1 MAETT
6 KDAPR
11 KYAQKLIEKNRCA
24 LKELGFESNSQ
35 LDALSYAILS
45 SLSEFLAITLPQ
57 EKTELFSQIIT
68 EYERLIK
75 GRAAEKVV
83 KVETAVPLTE
93 NEKKELKESLKR
105 IIDGD
110 FRLEEKVNRK
120 ITGGMIIKAGH
131 KVIDQSL
138 KYKLD
143 KFRKSLGS

>member
-1 MAETT
+1 MVETA
-6 KDAPR
+6 KNAPR
-11 KYAQKLIEKNRCA
+11 KYAQRLIEKNRCA

-57 EKTELFSQIIT
+57 EKAELFSQIIT

-75 GRAAEKVV
+75 GKAAEKIVE
-83 KVETAVPLTE
+83 VETAVPLTE

-110 FRLEEKVNRK
+110 FRLDEKVNRK
-120 ITGGMIIKAGH
+120 ITGGMIIKAGD

-138 KYKLD
+138 KRKIGE
-143 KFRKSLGS
+143 FRESLGN